1 MSEQTSNQPKGFFA
15 ANWFKLFIVA
25 FAIVLLLI
33 YFERESALDNCM
45 VQAAQSYENDWQF
58 QCKEAKL
65 QPNCS
70 LSRQNASHIE
80 GARAKRADECIKR
93 YSFK

>member
-33 YFERESALDNCM
+33 YFERESALDSCM
-45 VQAAQSYENDWQF
+45 EQAAKTYNDEWQF
-58 QCKEAKL
+58 QCKQYKKE
-65 QPNCS
+65 PNCA
-70 LSRQNASHIE
+70 LIGLVADKIE
-80 GARAKRADECIKR
+80 NGRAKKADECIKR
-93 YSFK
+93 YSLR